1 MKVRFEPIGEEIECA
16 PDETVLDAA
25 FRQGLNLVYGCR
37 EGQCSACKCF
47 LLEGEVAMKRYSNFA
62 LSDSE
67 QSGGYSLMC
76 RAMPEQDLVVEL
88 LHYDPDNYRLEHAIR
103 DGEATVEVVEP
114 LTRDITR
121 LVLHAPGFTFTAG
134 QFVDI
139 HVPGSD
145 GAMKRSFSM
154 ANLPGDDRIE
164 LMIKRYPGG
173 KLSGMLDGHIKPGDK
188 LGYTGP
194 YGSLRARESEHP
206 ILMIAGGSGM
216 APILSLL
223 RAFSAARCERPI
235 RFFYGARTDEDLFYV
250 DEINAVEL
258 KDFEFRPVVGGFVH
272 EAVDAFLAAGSYA
285 APDVYMCGPP
295 PMVEAAESM
304 LIDTHKLDGQRIY
317 IDKFTTS
324 ADATPSDNAVGAP
337 PVKKVD
343 SATAPAADESERQF
357 SWYRPRKRRAS
368 LYEDVTIDTQPSVH
382 RHLTR
387 GWPVSFEDGRG
398 TWNGASTALRSTDWF
413 DFRDPGEQWERPFYQ
428 RGTAVEQ
435 QIEGA
440 LRSAVSEGL
449 LSDFSDEWIE
459 FLRSFLQIPAYV
471 EHGLWFATAT
481 AARDCLSDS
490 VTSCVCLQ
498 AAMKQRSAQAI
509 VLYAMDLEHEF
520 GIEFPIDAAR
530 DSFLHDGRWQP
541 ARAYLERLA
550 GTADWGEVVIAANL
564 CFEPI
569 VGTLI
574 RRELGTRAAAANG
587 DTVTPVLA
595 RVATQEWEW
604 TRAWT
609 IDLIRFLCDDAE
621 HGTANRELI
630 GEWVREWLPQSVQAG
645 LALMPLAAA
654 IPHAADTDQA
664 LARVR
669 AYAGEILEAAGLPEL
684 CELVGHQPTGPM
696 QAPVAT
702 VRRVRKAVRRR
713 APVTDAELGNGGK
726 PPATG
731 AELGNGGKPPA
742 TGAELGNGGKP
753 PATGA
758 ELGDG
763 GKPPAPASDGTYDF
777 VGIVMAKSAEG
788 DAVAAILAERDDIE
802 VIEQQAFWDIRAK
815 DRLVIPYHEVSEQL
829 GYEIDAY
836 SIQHEMSTH
845 YGRMVAADEALMLFS
860 DPTEAMEYLMS

>member
-1 MKVRFEPIGEEIECA
+1 MNVRFEPIGEEIQCA

-25 FRQGLNLVYGCR
+25 FRAGLNLVYGCR

-47 LLEGEVAMKRYSNFA
+47 LMEGEVALKRYSNFA

-67 QSGGYSLMC
+67 QAGGYSLMC

-103 DGEATVEVVEP
+103 DGVGVVQAVEE
-114 LTRDITR
+114 LTPDITR
-121 LVLHAPGFTFTAG
+121 LVLSAPGFSFTPG

-139 HVPGSD
+139 HVPGGD
-145 GAMKRSFSM
+145 GAVKRSFSM
-154 ANLPGDDRIE
+154 ANVCDVDRPRIE
-164 LMIKRYPGG
+164 LMIKRYQGG
-173 KLSGMLDGHIKPGDK
+173 RFSGLLSEGRVAVGDSI
-188 LGYTGP
+188 GYTGP
-194 YGSLRARESEHP
+194 YGSLRPHESEHP

-223 RAFSAARCERPI
+223 RAFATCGCARPI
-235 RFFYGARTDEDLFYV
+235 RFFYGARSEEDLFYE
-250 DEINAVEL
+250 DEIAAIGSGL
-258 KDFEFRPVVGGFVH
+258 ADFEFRPVVGGFVH
-272 EAVDAFLAAGSYA
+272 ETVDACLRSGEMVG
-285 APDVYMCGPP
+285 PDVYMCGPP
-295 PMVEAAESM
+295 PMVEAAEAM
-304 LIDTHKLDGQRIY
+304 LIDGHKLDEQRIY
-317 IDKFTTS
+317 VDKFTT
-324 ADATPSDNAVGAP
+324 AAEAVPAGDAAAGDAAAGAP
-337 PVKKVD
+337 PVKRLRGSD
-343 SATAPAADESERQF
+343 GPSGDESERQF
-357 SWYRPRKRRAS
+357 SWYTPRKRRAT
-368 LYEDVTIDTQPSVH
+368 LYEDVTVDTQPSIH

-398 TWNGASTALRSTDWF
+398 TWNDGSTALRSSNWF

-440 LRSAVSEGL
+440 LRSAVAEGL
-449 LSDFSDEWIE
+449 LEDFSEQWIA
-459 FLRSFLQIPAYV
+459 FLRGFLQIPAYV

-490 VTSCVCLQ
+490 IAQCVCLQ

-509 VLYAMDLEHEF
+509 VLYAMDLEREF
-520 GIEFPIDAAR
+520 GVAFPIELAR
-530 DSFLHDGRWQP
+530 EAFQSEPAWQP

-550 GTADWGEVVIAANL
+550 ATADWGEVVIAANL
-564 CFEPI
+564 CFEPV

-609 IDLIRFLCDDAE
+609 VELVRFLCDDASF
-621 HGTANRELI
+621 GDSNRSLI
-630 GEWVREWLPQSVQAG
+630 GEWVRKWLPATVEAALT
-645 LALMPLAAA
+645 LAPLAASV
-654 IPHAADTDQA
+654 PHGVDSEQA

-669 AYAGEILEAAGLPEL
+669 AYAGEMLSAAGLPE
-684 CELVGHQPTGPM
+684 CCSLVGHEPSG
-696 QAPVAT
+696 PVAMPEPT
-702 VRRVRKAVRRR
+702 VRRVRTRPARR
-713 APVTDAELGNGGK
+713 AAV
-726 PPATG
+726 PATG
-731 AELGNGGKPPA
+731 
-742 TGAELGNGGKP
+742 T
-753 PATGA
+753 
-758 ELGDG
+758 
-763 GKPPAPASDGTYDF
+763 PAPSNGEGGTYDY

-802 VIEQQAFWDIRAK
+802 VIEQQAFWDIRALG
-815 DRLVIPYHEVSEQL
+815 RLVIPYDEVSEQL

-845 YGRMVAADEALMLFS
+845 YGRMVAADDALMLFS
-860 DPTEAMEYLMS
+860 DPTEAMQYLMT

>member
-47 LLEGEVAMKRYSNFA
+47 LIEGEVALKRYSNFA

-88 LHYDPDNYRLEHAIR
+88 LHYDPDNYRLEHTIR
-103 DGEATVEVVEP
+103 DGEATVDAVEA
-114 LTRDITR
+114 LTHDITR
-121 LVLHAPGFTFTAG
+121 LVLSAPEFTFTAG

-173 KLSGMLDGHIKPGDK
+173 KLSGMLEGQIKPGDK
-188 LGYTGP
+188 IGYTGP

-206 ILMIAGGSGM
+206 ILMVAGGSGM

-223 RAFSAARCERPI
+223 RAFSASGCERPI
-235 RFFYGARTDEDLFYV
+235 RFFYGARTEQDLFHV
-250 DEINAVEL
+250 DEINAVQL

-272 EAVDAFLAAGSYA
+272 EAVDAFLAEGSYA

-295 PMVEAAESM
+295 PMVEAAEAT
-304 LIDTHKLDGQRIY
+304 LIDTHKLDEQRIY

-324 ADATPSDNAVGAP
+324 ADATPSDDGAGAGAP

-343 SATAPAADESERQF
+343 SAPGPGGDESERQF
-357 SWYRPRKRRAS
+357 SWYQPHKRRAT

-449 LSDFSDEWIE
+449 LTDFSSEWVE
-459 FLRSFLQIPAYV
+459 FLRGFLQIPAYV

-520 GIEFPIDAAR
+520 GVEFPIDAAR
-530 DSFLHDGRWQP
+530 DSFLHDAPWQP
-541 ARAYLERLA
+541 TRAYLERLC

-604 TRAWT
+604 IHAWT

-621 HGTANRELI
+621 HGAANRELI
-630 GEWVREWLPQSVQAG
+630 GDWVRGWLPQAVEAG
-645 LALMPLAAA
+645 LALVPLAEAV
-654 IPHAADTDQA
+654 PHAPDTEQA

-669 AYAGEILEAAGLPEL
+669 AYAGEMLEAAGLPEL
-684 CELVGHQPTGPM
+684 CELVGHEPDEPIQEPI
-696 QAPVAT
+696 AT
-702 VRRVRKAVRRR
+702 VRRVRQAVRRR
-713 APVTDAELGNGGK
+713 APVADAELGNGG
-726 PPATG
+726 
-731 AELGNGGKPPA
+731 E
-742 TGAELGNGGKP
+742 
-753 PATGA
+753 
-758 ELGDG
+758 
-763 GKPPAPASDGTYDF
+763 PPAPASDGTYDY

-815 DRLVIPYHEVSEQL
+815 DRLVIPYDEVSEQL